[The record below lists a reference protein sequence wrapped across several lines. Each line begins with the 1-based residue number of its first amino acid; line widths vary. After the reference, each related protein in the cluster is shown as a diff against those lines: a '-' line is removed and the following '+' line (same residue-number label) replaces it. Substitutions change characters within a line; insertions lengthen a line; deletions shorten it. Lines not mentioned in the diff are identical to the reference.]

1 MSLIYFPDLPPS
13 EWLGKEVVTVY
24 ETDIGSNSTFF
35 TDSNGR
41 RWMKRVRNLRKS
53 WNLTLTEPIASNYYP
68 ITTGVYIADKKQ
80 RLNVI
85 VDRPEGASSM
95 SNGSV
100 EIMVSTTIFSER
112 EIFFFSFFVFDFF
125 IIDSTQPT
133 YFFFNIFT
141 MLSFTFFGRKI
152 SCDFN
157 SSSSSVYSLRMFET
171 ILIILTFN
179 FFIF

>member
-112 EIFFFSFFVFDFF
+112 ENFFFVVFFVFDFF
-125 IIDSTQPT
+125 II
-133 YFFFNIFT
+133 
-141 MLSFTFFGRKI
+141 
-152 SCDFN
+152 
-157 SSSSSVYSLRMFET
+157 
-171 ILIILTFN
+171 
-179 FFIF
+179 

>member
-112 EIFFFSFFVFDFF
+112 ENFFFFFSFLTFSLL
-125 IIDSTQPT
+125 IQHNLP
-133 YFFFNIFT
+133 
-141 MLSFTFFGRKI
+141 TFFLTFLQ
-152 SCDFN
+152 CFL
-157 SSSSSVYSLRMFET
+157 LRFLGENFPV
-171 ILIILTFN
+171 ILIPLLPVSIRYKCLKPFW
-179 FFIF
+179 